1 MTTFDHVQ
9 SLMQQAVKDGV
20 FPGAVLLISKKGVI
34 RFFQSY
40 GVCNIINQKP
50 VTTQTVFD
58 LASLTKPLATALAVL
73 VLISRKELN
82 LDQNLGEL
90 LPDFK
95 DTDKA
100 GISLRQLLNHTSG
113 LPDYRPYYINVRKRP
128 VAERIEAI
136 RMAVRHTPLM
146 HPIGQKEVYSDIGF
160 MILGWIIE
168 SVSGKRLDQ
177 FVADDVFIPLG
188 MSPKIISQLR
198 FVDLDKPVGFNNVA
212 ATEICPWRK
221 HLIEGTVHDDNT
233 HVMGGIA
240 GHAGLFGNAE
250 AVHYVVLAI
259 EKTLRNKHHSGLF
272 SPALMNTFLQRGE
285 GGTRPLGFDAP
296 SIKDSSSGRFF
307 SSSSVGHLG
316 FTGTSFWF
324 DIDRSIIVILLSNR
338 VHPHRDNEQIKI
350 FRPQVHDAI
359 MTSILSDQSVQ

>member
-1 MTTFDHVQ
+1 MTSFDHVQ

-20 FPGAVLLISKKGVI
+20 FPGAVLLVSKKGVI

-40 GVCNIINQKP
+40 GVRNIFNQKP

-73 VLISRKELN
+73 VLISRKEVD
-82 LDQNLGEL
+82 LDQHLGDL
-90 LPDFK
+90 LSDFK
-95 DTDKA
+95 LTDKA

-113 LPDYRPYYINVRKRP
+113 LPDYRPYYVNVRKRP
-128 VAERIEAI
+128 LSERIEAI
-136 RMAVRHTPLM
+136 RMAVRQTPLM
-146 HPIGQKEVYSDIGF
+146 HPVGQEEVYSDIGF

-177 FVADDVFIPLG
+177 FVADNVFIPLG
-188 MSPKIISQLR
+188 MNAQNLSQLC
-198 FVDLDKPVGFNNVA
+198 FVDLDKPVRFNNVA

-240 GHAGLFGNAE
+240 GHAGLFGNAQ
-250 AVHYVVLAI
+250 AVHNIVLAV
-259 EKTLRNKHHSGLF
+259 EKTLRNRHHSRLF
-272 SPALMNTFLQRGE
+272 SPTLIKPFLQHGE

-296 SIKDSSSGRFF
+296 SKKDSSSGRFF
-307 SSSSVGHLG
+307 SSSTVGHLG

-324 DIDRSIIVILLSNR
+324 DINRSIIVILLSNR
-338 VHPHRDNEQIKI
+338 VHPYRDNEQIKI

-359 MTSILSDQSVQ
+359 MTSLLSDLSV

>member
-20 FPGAVLLISKKGVI
+20 FPGAVLLVSKKGDI

-40 GVCNIINQKP
+40 GVCNIFNQKP

-58 LASLTKPLATALAVL
+58 LASLTKPLATTLAVL
-73 VLISRKELN
+73 VLISRKLLN
-82 LDQNLGEL
+82 LDQQLGDL
-90 LPDFK
+90 LSEFRG
-95 DTDKA
+95 TDK
-100 GISLRQLLNHTSG
+100 GCITLRQLLNHTSG
-113 LPDYRPYYINVRKRP
+113 LPDYRPYYIVVRKRP
-128 VAERIEAI
+128 VEERIEAI
-136 RMAVRHTPLM
+136 RKAVQQTPLM
-146 HPIGQKEVYSDIGF
+146 HPIGQEEVYSDIGF

-177 FVADDVFIPLG
+177 FVAEDVFIPLG
-188 MSPKIISQLR
+188 MSADNLCQLR
-198 FVDLDKPVGFNNVA
+198 FVDLDKPVRFNDVA

-240 GHAGLFGNAE
+240 GHAGLFGNAQ
-250 AVHYVVLAI
+250 AVHNIVLAV
-259 EKTLRNKHHSGLF
+259 EKTLLNRHHTGLF
-272 SPALMNTFLQRGE
+272 SPALIKTFLQRGE
-285 GGTRPLGFDAP
+285 DGTRPLGFDAP
-296 SIKDSSSGRFF
+296 SPKDSSSGRFF

-338 VHPHRDNEQIKI
+338 VHPHRDNERLKI
-350 FRPQVHDAI
+350 FRPLVHDAVMI
-359 MTSILSDQSVQ
+359 SLLSDHSV